1 MPTENDIAV
10 TRVEDM
16 RETLREYHSEKR
28 ASQEQDDLLYNQKS
42 EELVGDQV
50 PSDIPIYQSSLATD
64 VVDEV
69 SDQLRTDE
77 PHAIFA
83 ALNDSDREM
92 RRKTQL
98 EAWGAQVIVD
108 DALGQDVD
116 AYSQGGKD
124 LALRGEAVIK
134 RLHNTEVPLEPVL
147 TDFSGRGKRDQFDKA
162 HLKWEAEIASVSPL
176 FPARAV
182 DPLNCFIPPNAVN
195 PLPYIIE
202 HQVRRQLDMWEQYP
216 DWKTEIAGKI
226 WTENGQERQLTT
238 DELNDPLREVDWLEY
253 WSPTQYIVVVD
264 GVEAVAKENPYGF
277 VPYAHEYSGLGRVDQ
292 RASSSAKAASILSKI
307 RGELMSEIILKTI
320 MFELAQSYVFPRII
334 VPEGREDIVRQGMRH
349 RGILTYDPQD
359 PKGAQSIQW
368 LDPIDINPAV
378 SQFLGEAQQAIAR
391 RVNPILGGMPQQ
403 DSEFGVLEALRIGQA
418 TKGIQEITTNLN
430 RLATVSI
437 RQAAQMLMALDTD
450 MTVMGT
456 VQNGGRDIKITPA
469 LLKTYKQLSIE
480 FEATDPVEQ
489 TRRQQAGMVLYRG
502 NAIRRRT
509 LQTKY
514 LPEIVEDPAQEDVR
528 MGTEASAAAFY
539 SSQEF
544 MQWAVQKH
552 QAAQQ
557 EQMAEQQRNAAQANL
572 MNAGGMGA
580 PPGMGGGGGGGVEAS
595 RTSTVEAL
603 AQGGATAGERQ
614 QAAGALG
621 EMA

>member
-1 MPTENDIAV
+1 M
-10 TRVEDM
+10 
-16 RETLREYHSEKR
+16 
-28 ASQEQDDLLYNQKS
+28 
-42 EELVGDQV
+42 
-50 PSDIPIYQSSLATD
+50 
-64 VVDEV
+64 
-69 SDQLRTDE
+69 
-77 PHAIFA
+77 
-83 ALNDSDREM
+83 
-92 RRKTQL
+92 
-98 EAWGAQVIVD
+98 
-108 DALGQDVD
+108 
-116 AYSQGGKD
+116 
-124 LALRGEAVIK
+124 
-134 RLHNTEVPLEPVL
+134 
-147 TDFSGRGKRDQFDKA
+147 
-162 HLKWEAEIASVSPL
+162 
-176 FPARAV
+176 
-182 DPLNCFIPPNAVN
+182 N

-502 NAIRRRT
+502 NAISRRS